1 MESELSIGGETSCV
15 AASEWSEDEAAFV
28 IRPSWNVMVAQLA
41 GEAPRPVR
49 VSDFG
54 HGNRVISRTLAGE
67 QDEYDLDGEDDME
80 VSPRGPT
87 H

>member
-41 GEAPRPVR
+41 GEAPRPIH

-54 HGNRVISRTLAGE
+54 RGNRVISRTLAGE

>member
-67 QDEYDLDGEDDME
+67 QEERDVDIEDDTE